1 MGMPNKIIF
10 SKFQGKYEQKKKKF
24 KVVVKKKI
32 IKDNLKKNK
41 LN

>member
-1 MGMPNKIIF
+1 MWVKLFSQNFKENMNK
-10 SKFQGKYEQKKKKF
+10 KKKKF